1 MRYRRG
7 LACLLLG
14 LVGCSSATTPT
25 SQPQP
30 TTNVIAAEPTSLP
43 AATTAPTMAATVAPS
58 PEVMSEL
65 LPQPLYAIS
74 SQPNGV
80 QIMRLETDGN
90 TLTSITNEPN
100 GVFDYHVS
108 TLGQIA
114 YIADNDLILV
124 DGLGQ
129 NRQMLVDG
137 PTIDPQADTNIIHRD
152 QLNTPRWSPDGSS
165 IAFSWGGL
173 QIYNLI
179 TGEQTMLQ
187 PHTRSSDSALADIY
201 DYSVLYGPNS
211 WSPDGTSILANAGF
225 VPEGGNLVLFD
236 LATSEPLTITID
248 GNYPCCHVAWE
259 PDGSTINVT
268 NEVFGMFPTGW
279 WHINPST
286 GESKALIDGDNVEP
300 FQPVSSVFMQPDR
313 SHLAFVGTVNSSNPM
328 EISAP
333 LTLSQI
339 GLDGTITPLRQDSQ
353 TVGSVLWSPD
363 GSGAVIVPSMMAET
377 QLQWV
382 PSNASPVAT
391 LALSGANMQWA
402 TTLDQ

>member
-7 LACLLLG
+7 LACLLIG

-25 SQPQP
+25 SQP
-30 TTNVIAAEPTSLP
+30 TSNVIASEPTTIP
-43 AATTAPTMAATVAPS
+43 APTMAPTIVATTAPS
-58 PEVMSEL
+58 PAVNSEL
-65 LPQPLYAIS
+65 LPQPLYALS

-80 QIMRLETDGN
+80 QIIRLETDGT
-90 TLTSITNEPN
+90 TLTPITNEPN

-108 TLGQIA
+108 NLGQIA
-114 YIADNDLILV
+114 YIANNDLILV

-129 NRQMLVDG
+129 NRQILVDG
-137 PTIDPQADTNIIHRD
+137 PTIDPQADTNVFHRD

-173 QIYNLI
+173 QVLNLI
-179 TGEQTMLQ
+179 TSEQTMLL
-187 PHTRSSDSALADIY
+187 PHTSNANAALADIY
-201 DYSVLYGPNS
+201 DYSVLYSPNS
-211 WSPDGTSILANAGF
+211 WSPSGSQILANAGF

-236 LATSEPLTITID
+236 LVTSTPLTITID
-248 GNYPCCHVAWE
+248 GKYPCCHVGWE
-259 PDGSTINVT
+259 PDGSAINVT
-268 NEVFGMFPTGW
+268 NETFGMFPTGW

-300 FQPVSSVFMQPDR
+300 FEAVSSVFMQADG
-313 SHLAFVGTVNSSNPM
+313 SHLAFVGTVNSSDPM
-328 EISAP
+328 QISAP

-339 GLDGTITPLRQDSQ
+339 GLDGTITPLRQDTQ

-363 GSGAVIVPSMMAET
+363 GSGAVIVPSLMAET
-377 QLQWV
+377 QLQWI
-382 PSNASPVAT
+382 PSNASAVVD

-402 TTLDQ
+402 ITLDQ